1 MKDHFE
7 IADLCET
14 FEVSRSGFYDWLH
27 RQSHPSRRAVEN
39 QSLKNAIV
47 SIYHDHE
54 QRYGS
59 PRIQQELA
67 DLGMRHGRNRIARLM
82 RLEGLYG
89 RPHKQ
94 FKLCTTDSKHD
105 LPIAPNLLAEM
116 EPPQKPNQVWVG
128 DITYIATESGWLYLA
143 GVMDL
148 YSRRIVGW
156 AMSERIDTALVLQ
169 AWNMAVEHRQP
180 EPGLIFHSDRGVQY
194 ASKDFRA
201 ALAARNAIAS
211 MSKKACCYDNAA
223 MESFWSTLKLE
234 LVYIRDFQTHTEA
247 RHAIFK
253 YIEAYYNR
261 KRRHSSINYK
271 SPVDLELQNN

>member
-1 MKDHFE
+1 MKDHFD

-14 FEVSRSGFYDWLH
+14 FEVSRSGYYDWLH
-27 RQSHPSRRAVEN
+27 RQTHPSRRTVEN
-39 QSLKNAIV
+39 ESLKKTIV
-47 SIYHDHE
+47 LIYHNHE

-89 RPHKQ
+89 RPRKQ
-94 FKLCTTDSKHD
+94 FKLCTTDSRHD
-105 LPIAPNLLAEM
+105 LPIAPNRLAEM
-116 EPPQKPNQVWVG
+116 DPPQKPNRVWVG
-128 DITYIATESGWLYLA
+128 DITYIPTDSGWLYLA

-169 AWNMAVEHRQP
+169 AWNMAVEHRKP

-201 ALAARNAIAS
+201 ALARRNALPS
-211 MSKKACCYDNAA
+211 MSKKACCYDNAT

-234 LVYIRDFQTHTEA
+234 LVYAREFQTHTEA

>member
-1 MKDHFE
+1 MKNDFE
-7 IADLCET
+7 ITEMCET
-14 FEVSRSGFYDWLH
+14 FEVSRSGYYGWLL
-27 RQSHPSRRAVEN
+27 RQSHPGPRAIEN
-39 QSLKNAIV
+39 QALKKAIV
-47 SIYHDHE
+47 AVYRDHE

-67 DLGMRHGRNRIARLM
+67 AQGMRHGRNRIARLM
-82 RLEGLYG
+82 RLEGLCG
-89 RPHKQ
+89 RPLKQ
-94 FKLCTTDSKHD
+94 FKVCTTDSNHD
-105 LPIAPNLLAEM
+105 LPIAPNRLAKIAA
-116 EPPQKPNQVWVG
+116 PQKPNQVWVG
-128 DITYIATESGWLYLA
+128 DITYIPTDSGWLYLA

-156 AMSERIDTALVLQ
+156 AMSGRIDTALVLQ
-169 AWNMAVEHRQP
+169 AWNMALQQRSP
-180 EPGLIFHSDRGVQY
+180 APGLIFHSDRGVQY
-194 ASKDFRA
+194 ASKEFRA
-201 ALAARNAIAS
+201 ALATQATLPS

-234 LVYIRDFQTHTEA
+234 LVYSRAFQTHTEA

>member
-1 MKDHFE
+1 MKDDFD
-7 IADLCET
+7 ITDLCET
-14 FEVSRSGFYDWLH
+14 FQVSRSGYYSWRC
-27 RQSHPSRRAVEN
+27 RQSHPSRRAVETE
-39 QSLKNAIV
+39 SLKKTIAL
-47 SIYHDHE
+47 IYHTHE

-94 FKLCTTDSKHD
+94 FKLCTTDSRHD
-105 LPIAPNLLAEM
+105 LPIAPNRLAEM
-116 EPPQKPNQVWVG
+116 DPPQKPNQVWVG
-128 DITYIATESGWLYLA
+128 DITYIPTNSGWLYLA

-169 AWNMAVEHRQP
+169 AWNMAVEHRKP

-194 ASKDFRA
+194 ASRDFRA
-201 ALAARNAIAS
+201 ALAAREALPS

-234 LVYIRDFQTHTEA
+234 LVYARDFQTHTEA

>member
-1 MKDHFE
+1 MKNEFE
-7 IADLCET
+7 IIDLCET
-14 FEVSRSGFYDWLH
+14 FEVSRSGYYDWLH
-27 RQSHPSRRAVEN
+27 RQSHPSPRTAEN
-39 QSLKNAIV
+39 QALLKTIL
-47 SIYHDHE
+47 SIFRDHE

-67 DLGMRHGRNRIARLM
+67 GRGLRHGRNRIARLM

-89 RPHKQ
+89 RPQKQ
-94 FKLCTTDSKHD
+94 FKVCTTNSNHD
-105 LPIAPNLLAEM
+105 LPIAPNRLAELP
-116 EPPQKPNQVWVG
+116 PPQKPNQIWVG
-128 DITYIATESGWLYLA
+128 DITYIPTDSGWLYLA

-169 AWNMAVEHRQP
+169 AWNMAVDHRTP

-201 ALAARNAIAS
+201 ALNSQEALSS
-211 MSKKACCYDNAA
+211 MSKKACCYDNAT

-234 LVYIRDFQTHTEA
+234 LVYREDFKTHTQA